1 MATSDNPRTQ
11 AQGFSARALGY
22 GDRMVPAEMI
32 ERAGRILADAAV
44 SPVKVLVFG
53 SHARGEAADG
63 SDLDFLV
70 IEREVANRAAE
81 MVRLRDALPAL
92 GVPVDVIV
100 VTEAQAD

>member
-1 MATSDNPRTQ
+1 
-11 AQGFSARALGY
+11 
-22 GDRMVPAEMI
+22 
-32 ERAGRILADAAV
+32 
-44 SPVKVLVFG
+44 
-53 SHARGEAADG
+53 
-63 SDLDFLV
+63 LV